1 MCSPFVYSKTNIED
15 AVKAA
20 LAEQEEEN
28 VRLKSFMKAEDVN
41 EYNALRAEMEEDRL
55 QIATLKK
62 ALVIGVLKD
71 HDACVIYQ
79 DEEYTKLEVK
89 YYALTAER
97 DKLREALSLMIG
109 FIPDKWDVPLGYNQV
124 VAQAQEALRGGE
136 EGQIAALIADL
147 RIANGGIGTLDE
159 LMERRDRV
167 IEVQAEQIATLKD
180 ESEKPICLCVN
191 YTDDFSSVEIGV
203 CDEDGDEMDREVKA
217 DAVLRIIE
225 KLRKQ
230 IATLKAELDKIK
242 NMDRKDLASGY
253 RMYENLDRKNDQIAT
268 LTAENKRLREEA
280 AKYKAFWE
288 QSRMAD
294 KMRFEEYVWKTLGGD
309 DEIRKTNQSFSDSLR

>member
-62 ALVIGVLKD
+62 ALVNGVLKD

-167 IEVQAEQIATLKD
+167 IEVQAEQIATLK
-180 ESEKPICLCVN
+180 
-191 YTDDFSSVEIGV
+191 
-203 CDEDGDEMDREVKA
+203 A
-217 DAVLRIIE
+217 
-225 KLRKQ
+225 
-230 IATLKAELDKIK
+230 
-242 NMDRKDLASGY
+242 
-253 RMYENLDRKNDQIAT
+253 
-268 LTAENKRLREEA
+268 EA
-280 AKYKAFWE
+280 AKYKAFWDN
-288 QSRMAD
+288 SRMVD
-294 KMRFEEYVWKTLGGD
+294 QMKFEEYDWPRILKEGKSH
-309 DEIRKTNQSFSDSLR
+309 E